1 MITAGTYG
9 GTSTT
14 LTYVIGSSTAN
25 NTSLTITPVYAVS
38 GSGSMKDAS
47 NNEMTNGETVAG
59 TDGAGP
65 AIITAVTSDVD
76 ADGKI
81 DQIDLT
87 FSENVDDSQGADL
100 ASNSVTLGSSYS
112 VSSINTGATGD
123 DAQLRVVV
131 TEAGSGVYDTELT
144 PTVTLV
150 QSKIADGLNNQAT
163 TNQGAFTPSDG
174 AAPVIV
180 STSFTDT
187 NGNGSVDRATLTFS
201 ERINVT
207 DGNAGDGFGAIVI
220 NDGSAVTIDNANYA
234 GSETDG
240 SGNSTLALN
249 FTGDEI
255 LGSNISSS
263 TVTYTCLLYTSDA
276 ADE

>member
-1 MITAGTYG
+1 M
-9 GTSTT
+9 
-14 LTYVIGSSTAN
+14 
-25 NTSLTITPVYAVS
+25 
-38 GSGSMKDAS
+38 
-47 NNEMTNGETVAG
+47 
-59 TDGAGP
+59 
-65 AIITAVTSDVD
+65 
-76 ADGKI
+76 
-81 DQIDLT
+81 
-87 FSENVDDSQGADL
+87 
-100 ASNSVTLGSSYS
+100 GSSYS

-150 QSKIADGLNNQAT
+150 QSKIGDGSNNQAT

-187 NGNGSVDRATLTFS
+187 NGNGSVDRTTLTFS

-234 GSETDG
+234 
-240 SGNSTLALN
+240 A
-249 FTGDEI
+249 
-255 LGSNISSS
+255 SN
-263 TVTYTCLLYTSDA
+263 A
-276 ADE
+276 

>member
-1 MITAGTYG
+1 M
-9 GTSTT
+9 
-14 LTYVIGSSTAN
+14 
-25 NTSLTITPVYAVS
+25 
-38 GSGSMKDAS
+38 
-47 NNEMTNGETVAG
+47 
-59 TDGAGP
+59 
-65 AIITAVTSDVD
+65 
-76 ADGKI
+76 
-81 DQIDLT
+81 
-87 FSENVDDSQGADL
+87 DDSQGADL
-100 ASNSVTLGSSYS
+100 ASNSVTLGSSYV

-131 TEAGSGVYDTELT
+131 TEVGSGVYDTELT

-150 QSKIADGLNNQAT
+150 QSKIADGSNNQAT

-201 ERINVT
+201 EVIDVT
-207 DGNAGDGFGAIVI
+207 DGNAGDGLDVTLV
-220 NDGSAVTIDNANYA
+220 NDGSVVTLDNANYLEA
-234 GSETDG
+234 DN

-263 TVTYTCLLYTSDA
+263 TVTYASGSNAIKDESSATNEVVSQASLSYVDGGVPVITDA
-276 ADE
+276 SWQDADANGKIDRVVLTFSEAVTIVRW

>member
-1 MITAGTYG
+1 
-9 GTSTT
+9 
-14 LTYVIGSSTAN
+14 
-25 NTSLTITPVYAVS
+25 
-38 GSGSMKDAS
+38 MKDAS
-47 NNEMTNGETVAG
+47 NNEMANGETVAG

-65 AIITAVTSDVD
+65 AIIAAVTSDAD

-112 VSSINTGATGD
+112 VSSINTGASSD

-174 AAPVIV
+174 AAPVIMEV
-180 STSFTDT
+180 
-187 NGNGSVDRATLTFS
+187 LI
-201 ERINVT
+201 ER
-207 DGNAGDGFGAIVI
+207 
-220 NDGSAVTIDNANYA
+220 
-234 GSETDG
+234 
-240 SGNSTLALN
+240 L
-249 FTGDEI
+249 
-255 LGSNISSS
+255 
-263 TVTYTCLLYTSDA
+263 
-276 ADE
+276 